1 VSLKQTRSSY
11 CRPDWRTLALVH
23 VDYDAITTSPIP
35 DAPPDFHTTLFP
47 VTDDSILPGAQKLVD
62 QLKKQHYYTDTA
74 NFDLRCQVC
83 KVGLKGETGAR
94 QHAMQ

>member
-1 VSLKQTRSSY
+1 MVSDAWCLKGLLTIIVLIR
-11 CRPDWRTLALVH
+11 L
-23 VDYDAITTSPIP
+23 DYDAMTTSPIP
-35 DAPPDFHTTLFP
+35 DAPYDFHTTLFP
-47 VTDDSILPGAQKLVD
+47 TSDDTILPGAQKLV
-62 QLKKQHYYTDTA
+62 QELKQQHYYTDTA